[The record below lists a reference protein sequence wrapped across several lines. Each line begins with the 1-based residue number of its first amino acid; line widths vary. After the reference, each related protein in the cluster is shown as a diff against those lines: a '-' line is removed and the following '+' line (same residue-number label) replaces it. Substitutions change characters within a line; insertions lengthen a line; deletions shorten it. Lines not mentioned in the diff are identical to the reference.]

1 MTARTWTDQPAVC
14 EQAAVLW
21 SLHVPDVGIV
31 EIRGMP
37 APEDPKLHN
46 REYLVSVGN
55 LFGQQ
60 TVRCYGEDKLF
71 ELLRATSLKGKNGVT
86 LPTGCELLAAE
97 AQAS

>member
-55 LFGQQ
+55 LLDSRLCAAMARTSSSSFS
-60 TVRCYGEDKLF
+60 VRPVSRG
-71 ELLRATSLKGKNGVT
+71 RTA
-86 LPTGCELLAAE
+86 
-97 AQAS
+97 